1 MIFKSTYRLIGV
13 VTVVCFV
20 ATIMGCGTDS
30 GSSSSAD
37 SYAPSDYTSP
47 FFNVKECTT
56 FYESAGFYYNNGR
69 SCANDACT
77 YINCLHKACFANGD
91 RIYCVENDAL
101 IATTTTC
108 IPHNHVLAQCMT
120 NKIFDY

>member
-13 VTVVCFV
+13 VTIVSV
-20 ATIMGCGTDS
+20 ATIMGCKTDS

-37 SYAPSDYTSP
+37 SYAPSDYTNR

-77 YINCLHKACFANGD
+77 YINCLHKACFANGA
-91 RIYCVENDAL
+91 RLYCSENDAL

-108 IPHNHVLAQCMT
+108 IPANQVLSKCMS
-120 NKIFDY
+120 NVGMQY